1 MLLPAVILNVRR
13 QESGLKI
20 MAARRRFTAAWF
32 SFYPFDTLK
41 IYLMKTP
48 KRGIN
53 Q

>member
-1 MLLPAVILNVRR
+1 MLLPAVILDACR
-13 QESGLKI
+13 QESGLKS
-20 MAARRRFTAAWF
+20 MAARRHFTAAWF
-32 SFYPFDTLK
+32 SFYPFYTLK